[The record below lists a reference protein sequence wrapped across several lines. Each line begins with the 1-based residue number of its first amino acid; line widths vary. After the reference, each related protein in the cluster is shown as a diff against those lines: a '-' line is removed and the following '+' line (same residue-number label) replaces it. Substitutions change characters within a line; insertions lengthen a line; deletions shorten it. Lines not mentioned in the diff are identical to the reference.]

1 MLWPCVQVNKD
12 QVDVRIG
19 AARCGIPH
27 SGRERGGSPA
37 GQDGLAL
44 RIPIPVTR
52 ALEMSCLRA
61 EFSRRW
67 NGVMMVGPGSEEL
80 KQSGRAVLGGSSVP
94 PACAG
99 AQWRWRGV
107 PPLAVAA
114 TSAVL

>member
-44 RIPIPVTR
+44 PCEYQLHGP
-52 ALEMSCLRA
+52 SKCLRA

-94 PACAG
+94 PACA
-99 AQWRWRGV
+99 QWRWRGV